1 MATASASSKGK
12 HLRISIFSGVC
23 KGMEESDSHSFIRV
37 IDGVQAKS
45 RYVDYPYSVFSF
57 RKGLLDI
64 TVGKSNF
71 RDNQIS
77 LNILDSSIKCNR
89 DYLRLPQAVYMT
101 GIFLALYSTGSQ
113 QTVYPRW

>member
-1 MATASASSKGK
+1 MMAKVATASASSKGR

-77 LNILDSSIKCNR
+77 LNIKGGSFPVEGG
-89 DYLRLPQAVYMT
+89 LRYNSLTPWPFRLLSPGTM
-101 GIFLALYSTGSQ
+101 G
-113 QTVYPRW
+113 